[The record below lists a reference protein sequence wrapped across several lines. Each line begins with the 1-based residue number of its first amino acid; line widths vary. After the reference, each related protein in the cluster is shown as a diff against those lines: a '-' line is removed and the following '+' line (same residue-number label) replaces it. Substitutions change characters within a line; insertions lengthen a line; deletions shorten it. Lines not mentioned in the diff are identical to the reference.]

1 LPYQTGNSAGL
12 IRKIIGNPNPDYTAS
27 LSTTVRYKGLVFST
41 LFDAVQGFSVFNADR
56 RTRQGIGNGEYAEK
70 EMKGE
75 LPRGYI
81 WSMYSIEEWR
91 IEDGSF
97 VKLREMSL
105 SYNLPK
111 IIKGIN
117 SLQLSLIG
125 RNLYSWD
132 NYGGYD
138 PETNAGNNSD
148 RFRATDFGNVPIPRS
163 YQLRLTANF

>member
-1 LPYQTGNSAGL
+1 MPERDPATGLPYQTGNSAGL

-81 WSMYSIEEWR
+81 WSM
-91 IEDGSF
+91 
-97 VKLREMSL
+97 
-105 SYNLPK
+105 
-111 IIKGIN
+111 
-117 SLQLSLIG
+117 
-125 RNLYSWD
+125 
-132 NYGGYD
+132 
-138 PETNAGNNSD
+138 
-148 RFRATDFGNVPIPRS
+148 
-163 YQLRLTANF
+163 